1 MAFPRTLHVAP
12 LVAALCTAVIGGAD
26 AQQVQQPRQGELA
39 PSRADAQTGQPYTLG
54 TFEDWNVR
62 CVRVE
67 SGQPDPCEMNQ
78 LLSTQDGNPTA
89 EINLFPIDRDGVP
102 AGATVITPLQTLL
115 TENLSMTIDAGQ
127 TKTYPFRLCTRQG
140 CVVQLGLTADEVARM
155 KAGTQAVISIVPA
168 AAPDQQVD
176 LTVSLAGFTAAFAM
190 LDAPDLP

>member
-1 MAFPRTLHVAP
+1 MSFLDKLQTTLLAGLLCGPVALP
-12 LVAALCTAVIGGAD
+12 AVAQQEQLAQSRED
-26 AQQVQQPRQGELA
+26 AQV
-39 PSRADAQTGQPYTLG
+39 GQPYTLG
-54 TFEDWNVR
+54 AFDDWTVR

-89 EINLFPIDRDGVP
+89 EINVFPIGRDDVP
-102 AGATVITPLQTLL
+102 AGATVVTPLQTLL

-155 KAGTQAVISIVPA
+155 KAGTLAVVSIVPA
-168 AAPDQQVD
+168 AAPDQRVE
-176 LTVSLAGFTAAFAM
+176 LTVSLAGFTAAYAM